1 MRLVILTCLL
11 IYIIQPAAN
20 AQSPG
25 TAAIDS
31 ARQIAAQP
39 ATDSAFIATAF
50 FIADTFMDTDQYD
63 SAQYWL
69 NKIHEKL
76 PLRKPSVFNYF
87 FSTRQAEVYYY
98 NNLQQ
103 MGLQEAKRSLSIA
116 QALHDSLLLA
126 DSYNFLGLFYMNL
139 DSARQ
144 SVPFYK
150 EGMRFCRQPPYP
162 REYISLTKPHH
173 LYGNLAEAF
182 DKMGQLDSA
191 LFYYKLS
198 LQKATDIQWG
208 RGIAVAGVGLGI
220 AFFKQHQY
228 DSAMHY
234 YLQAQATARASRD
247 FDVELLT
254 YSGLA
259 QCYQQ
264 KNRADKANQSLTEGF
279 ALLDKEK
286 QLNDYFALQFLQTAI
301 EVYHI
306 AGETGME
313 ATALSRMTAIQKT
326 NLSRNNRQMQT
337 ILMAG
342 LSNET
347 RLLNMEVTDA
357 KRKQQLAVN
366 RFYVVGLLVLLLA
379 GVFFMFW
386 YFSRQKLKL
395 AHIRNKISQDL
406 HDEVGATLSGLAL
419 YSHLAR
425 EQLNRQQQD
434 DAGRSLTIMQQSAT
448 QMVGKL
454 NDIVWAVNPLHD
466 SLSGLMQRLEEYA
479 MEMATVKNIT
489 VEVTTDTSIQK
500 VKLPMD
506 DRKNIYLLCKEAIN
520 NAVKYS
526 EAKRIHINAR
536 LQQYRLIITVAD
548 DGKGFDE
555 TVKRGN
561 GLNNM
566 KQRADE
572 MDAGLEVISA
582 NDKGTLIRVT
592 AKIP

>member
-1 MRLVILTCLL
+1 MRLVICTCLL
-11 IYIIQPAAN
+11 VSFIQPAAN
-20 AQSPG
+20 AQLQG

-31 ARQIAAQP
+31 AKTRVAQL

-69 NKIHEKL
+69 NKIHERL
-76 PLRKPSVFNYF
+76 PLRKPSIFNYF

-103 MGLQEAKRSLSIA
+103 MGLQEARRSLSIA

-162 REYISLTKPHH
+162 GEYISLTKPHH

-182 DKMGQLDSA
+182 DKMGQVDSA

-220 AFFKQHQY
+220 AFFKQQRY

-234 YLQAQATARASRD
+234 YLQAQATARSSKD

-259 QCYQQ
+259 HCYHQL
-264 KNRADKANQSLTEGF
+264 NRTDKANQSLNEGF

-301 EVYHI
+301 DVYHA
-306 AGETGME
+306 AGDKGME
-313 ATALSRMTAIQKT
+313 ATALARMTIIQKA

-342 LSNET
+342 LHNET

-425 EQLNRQQQD
+425 EQVNRQQQE

-479 MEMATVKNIT
+479 MEMATVKNIA
-489 VEVTTDTSIQK
+489 VEVTTDTSIHK

-526 EAKRIHINAR
+526 EARRISINAR
-536 LQQYRLIITVAD
+536 MQQYRLIITVAD
-548 DGKGFDE
+548 DGKGFDG

-572 MDAGLEVISA
+572 MNAGLEIVSA
-582 NDKGTLIRVT
+582 HGKGTLIRVT